1 MTSAATIPCKVCLMP
16 SVPLGTVDF
25 NKNCE
30 EPRGKR
36 LPDAGVAV
44 VYHRCPSCG
53 FVFTTAFDSWSEAEF
68 QRRIYNDGYIE
79 VDPDYPEIRPAT
91 NAELLAGLFAADKAR
106 LRVLDYGGGNGRLA
120 DDLRARGFAAAA
132 TFDPFTPRFASMPP
146 GTFDIVTCFE
156 TIEHMPDPAGGI
168 TAIASCLKGEGLI
181 VFSTLV
187 QPPDFD
193 AHGVRWWY
201 VAPRNGHVS
210 IHSRQ
215 SLALCWKRAGFAL
228 ASFNDNLHVACRRL
242 PDFARH
248 LGSAPS

>member
-1 MTSAATIPCKVCLMP
+1 MTNAATTSCKVCLTP
-16 SVPLGTVDF
+16 SALLGTVDF

-36 LPDAGVAV
+36 LPDAGVPVA
-44 VYHRCPSCG
+44 YHRCLSCG
-53 FVFTTAFDSWSEAEF
+53 FVFTTAFDGWSQAEF
-68 QRRIYNDGYIE
+68 QRHIYNDGYLE
-79 VDPDYPEIRPAT
+79 VDPDYPDARPAA
-91 NAELLAGLFAADKAR
+91 NVELLAGLFAAGKAR

-120 DDLRARGFAAAA
+120 DGLRVRGFAHAA
-132 TFDPFTPRFASMPP
+132 TFDPFTPRFATMPAGP
-146 GTFDIVTCFE
+146 FDIVTCFE
-156 TIEHMPDPAGGI
+156 TIEHMPDPVGGI
-168 TAIASCLKGEGLI
+168 AAIASCLKGEGLI

-248 LGSAPS
+248 LGAGPS